1 MRCIDNY
8 SAYKTYPQFLQ
19 HPLFLARKA
28 PAFPVRF
35 IDGLDVVLPR
45 LRRLKTAVNL
55 DASRVVVL
63 AKKARNAIGDAFV
76 NTWNDD
82 YKIPAKNI
90 CVKVSNFSLFHY
102 VSYLYIS
109 ILILHRYFL

>member
-19 HPLFLARKA
+19 HPLCLARKA
-28 PAFPVRF
+28 PAFPVRS
-35 IDGLDVVLPR
+35 IDGLDVVLPSR
-45 LRRLKTAVNL
+45 RRLKTAVNL

-63 AKKARNAIGDAFV
+63 AKQAQNAIGDAFV

-82 YKIPAKNI
+82 YKISAKNI
-90 CVKVSNFSLFHY
+90 CVKLE
-102 VSYLYIS
+102 LKYIS
-109 ILILHRYFL
+109 TKRNEIG

>member
-8 SAYKTYPQFLQ
+8 SAYKTYTQFLQ
-19 HPLFLARKA
+19 HPLCFARKA
-28 PAFPVRF
+28 PAFPVLS
-35 IDGLDVVLPR
+35 IDGLDVVLPSR
-45 LRRLKTAVNL
+45 RRLKTSVNL

-63 AKKARNAIGDAFV
+63 AKQAQNAIGDAFV

-90 CVKVSNFSLFHY
+90 CVKLE
-102 VSYLYIS
+102 LKYIS
-109 ILILHRYFL
+109 TKRNEIG